1 MLRNIFKPEPGVAL
15 IFILIN
21 IFLTLLAFFLNG
33 LKLYSATAAAAKR
46 LERTMTLECTHDT
59 KMLKRKEGEGD
70 SVAGEGGE
78 MEGEGEGYSKV
89 A

>member
-21 IFLTLLAFFLNG
+21 NFLTLLAFFLNG
-33 LKLYSATAAAAKR
+33 LKFYSATAAKR